1 MTEVTKIAI
10 IGAPGSGKSD
20 LANEIGPQLGGTWTL
35 CDDYAERACDEVDYV
50 PGFNG
55 GYISHLA
62 VALKRIGIERSSPD
76 FHIVTCGT
84 LLETSVYAA
93 MDLEVQENYASELEY
108 QTVIRRTEAV
118 MKTLAVLFNDE
129 FDYDYFFYLPNRQ
142 TDDKWVTFDKNL
154 QAAWGA
160 FFLVPVIPL
169 LNNDLE
175 QNAKDA
181 LSIIKKE
188 ISVEDYRERQRDTA
202 AATE

>member
-1 MTEVTKIAI
+1 
-10 IGAPGSGKSD
+10 
-20 LANEIGPQLGGTWTL
+20 
-35 CDDYAERACDEVDYV
+35 
-50 PGFNG
+50 
-55 GYISHLA
+55 
-62 VALKRIGIERSSPD
+62 
-76 FHIVTCGT
+76 
-84 LLETSVYAA
+84 
-93 MDLEVQENYASELEY
+93 
-108 QTVIRRTEAV
+108 

-129 FDYDYFFYLPNRQ
+129 FEYDHLFYLPNRQ

>member
-1 MTEVTKIAI
+1 
-10 IGAPGSGKSD
+10 
-20 LANEIGPQLGGTWTL
+20 
-35 CDDYAERACDEVDYV
+35 
-50 PGFNG
+50 
-55 GYISHLA
+55 
-62 VALKRIGIERSSPD
+62 
-76 FHIVTCGT
+76 
-84 LLETSVYAA
+84 
-93 MDLEVQENYASELEY
+93 
-108 QTVIRRTEAV
+108 